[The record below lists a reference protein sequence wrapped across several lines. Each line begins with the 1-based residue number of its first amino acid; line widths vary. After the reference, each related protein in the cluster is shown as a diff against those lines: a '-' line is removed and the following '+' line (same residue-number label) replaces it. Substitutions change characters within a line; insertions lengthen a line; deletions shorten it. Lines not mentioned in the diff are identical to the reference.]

1 VLIVAHG
8 AAANFIT
15 PMGFQTNLM
24 VYGPGGYNFRDY
36 IKIGWP
42 ISVMYWIV
50 STLALSWWFDML

>member
-1 VLIVAHG
+1 
-8 AAANFIT
+8 
-15 PMGFQTNLM
+15 MGFQTNLM